1 MAFVALPMAGWSLDQ
16 PRRWF
21 SKETANGFSF
31 SFEGRRPGWGVK
43 HTSFRLD
50 ASFGHVALRFTP
62 SPPAVSVRRQQ
73 LLLASSTPGRA

>member
-31 SFEGRRPGWGVK
+31 SFEGRRPGWGLK

-50 ASFGHVALRFTP
+50 ASFGHVASSSHFVL
-62 SPPAVSVRRQQ
+62 AWRRVKR
-73 LLLASSTPGRA
+73 G